1 MVPAL
6 SASAQR
12 NPLSMPNPF
21 PYWRLSGFYFF
32 YFAFVGV
39 MSPYWGLYLKSLQF
53 SALQIGVLMSLLAVM
68 RIFAPNVWGWI
79 ADHTGRR
86 VLIVQVAAAASLVA
100 FAGVFFGSGFL
111 WLFAVMGLM
120 SFFWSASLPLVEAT
134 TLSHLGERTASYGR
148 IRLWGSV
155 GFIFAV
161 VGVGYVLDWVP
172 ISSLPWMVLA
182 FLGGIALFSRHI
194 PEAPAMR
201 AEAAQQTVWR
211 VLRKPEVM
219 ALIAAC
225 FLMSAAHGPYYTF
238 YSIYLVEHA
247 YSKSS
252 VGWLWAVGVIC
263 EIGVFIWMPHLL
275 RHFSLRRILLFSFA
289 MAVLRFLLIAWGVE
303 WFALVLF
310 AQTLHAFSFGA
321 YHAAAVALIHH
332 YFHGRNQARGQAIYA
347 SLSFGAGGALGSLYS
362 GYTWEALGPQ
372 LTFSIAAGLALL
384 AMLVLLLKLKPVEES
399 ET

>member
-1 MVPAL
+1 MHNL
-6 SASAQR
+6 
-12 NPLSMPNPF
+12 

-39 MSPYWGLYLKSLQF
+39 MSPYWGLYLKSLEF

-68 RIFAPNVWGWI
+68 RIFAPNVWGWM

-100 FAGVFFGSGFL
+100 FAGVFFGSGFM
-111 WLFAVMGLM
+111 WLFVVMGLM

-134 TLSHLGERTASYGR
+134 TLSHLGERTESYGR

-155 GFIFAV
+155 GFIVAV
-161 VGVGYVLDWVP
+161 VGVGYVLDWAP

-194 PEAPAMR
+194 PEAPVMR

-263 EIGVFIWMPHLL
+263 EIGVFLWMPHLL
-275 RHFSLRRILLFSFA
+275 RHFSLRQILLFSFA

-303 WFALVLF
+303 WFPVVLF
-310 AQTLHAFSFGA
+310 AQMLHAFSFGA

-372 LTFSIAAGLALL
+372 LTFSIAAALALL
-384 AMLVLLLKLKPVEES
+384 AMLVLLLKLKPVAES
-399 ET
+399 EA

>member
-1 MVPAL
+1 MHNL
-6 SASAQR
+6 
-12 NPLSMPNPF
+12 

-39 MSPYWGLYLKSLQF
+39 ISPYWGLYLKSLDF
-53 SALQIGVLMSLLAVM
+53 SAWQIGVLMSLLAVM

-86 VLIVQVAAAASLVA
+86 VLIVQVAATASLVA
-100 FAGVFFGSGFL
+100 FAGVFFGSGFF
-111 WLFAVMGLM
+111 WLFAVMALM

-155 GFIFAV
+155 GFILAV
-161 VGVGYVLDWVP
+161 VGVGYVLDWAP
-172 ISSLPWMVLA
+172 ISSLPWIVLA
-182 FLGGIALFSRHI
+182 FLGGIAAFSRHI

-201 AEAAQQTVWR
+201 AEPVQQTVWR
-211 VLRKPEVM
+211 VMRKPEVM

-238 YSIYLVEHA
+238 YSIYLVEHS
-247 YSKSS
+247 YSKTS
-252 VGWLWAVGVIC
+252 VGLLWAVGVIC
-263 EIGVFIWMPHLL
+263 EIGVFLWMPHLL
-275 RHFSLRRILLFSFA
+275 RRFSMRRILLFSFA
-289 MAVLRFLLIAWGVE
+289 MAVLRFSLIAWGVE
-303 WFALVLF
+303 WLALVLF

-332 YFHGRNQARGQAIYA
+332 YFRGRNQARGQAIYV
-347 SLSFGAGGALGSLYS
+347 SFSFGAGGTLGSLYS

-384 AMLVLLLKLKPVEES
+384 AMLVLLLKLKPVAQAEA
-399 ET
+399 